1 MEDKKDG
8 KASMDSEESHR
19 TQNEA
24 AAAKEHVPVYAQPA
38 EPRMLRARGMHQG
51 EMYVG
56 QLESH
61 KLGGESSMTDKMAE
75 GNDGHDGEL
84 PSLDFRVKRGEQG
97 SK

>member
-1 MEDKKDG
+1 MEKKDG
-8 KASMDSEESHR
+8 KGAMNSEESHR

-38 EPRMLRARGMHQG
+38 IPNMLRARGMHQG

-56 QLESH
+56 QLEDH
-61 KLGGESSMTDKMAE
+61 RPGGESTKTDQAME
-75 GNDGHDGEL
+75 GNDGKNGAL
-84 PSLDFRVKRGEQG
+84 PSLDFRIKRGEQG